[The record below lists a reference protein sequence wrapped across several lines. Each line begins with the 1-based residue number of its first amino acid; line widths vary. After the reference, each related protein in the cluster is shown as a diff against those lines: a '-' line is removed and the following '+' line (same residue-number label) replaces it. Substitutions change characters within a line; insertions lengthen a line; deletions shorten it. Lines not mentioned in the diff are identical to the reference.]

1 MKNILI
7 INGNPKENSFS
18 KSIAES
24 YKIGAHQNAK
34 VELLNLNA
42 ISFDINQI
50 AGLKTTENELEPGL
64 IHAQSLLK
72 AADHIVWIYP
82 IWWGGMPA
90 LLKGFID
97 RTFLSGFAFQ
107 YRKNS
112 MLWDKLLTG
121 KTARIIVTMDGPSW
135 YFKYVMRNHSI
146 RQMKYSIL
154 KYCGIKVSGV
164 TYFGKVRVRT
174 EAELTRF
181 LKEIEI
187 LGFKEAK

>member
-7 INGNPKENSFS
+7 INGNPKENSLC

-24 YKIGAHQNAK
+24 YRTGAVETSK
-34 VELLNLNA
+34 VELLNLSA
-42 ISFDINQI
+42 ISFEVNQI
-50 AGLKTTENELEPGL
+50 AGLKTSENELEPGL

-82 IWWGGMPA
+82 IWWGRMPA

-146 RQMKYSIL
+146 RRMKNSIL
-154 KYCGIKVSGV
+154 KFCGIKVNGV
-164 TYFGKVRVRT
+164 TYFGKVRLRT
-174 EAELTRF
+174 ETEIAGF
-181 LKEIEI
+181 LKEIET